1 MTIRVQAARAVVLAQ
16 NYVGS
21 DDWTSPSL
29 FVADMYTQCGIVWPG
44 DEYSCKRMGWWIA
57 IGDAKV
63 GGPTLG
69 DALFHVDGVGLVER
83 MDNGWIHCVELLPG
97 NGVTKGRITKLKH
110 SSLSKKVRGFVRPGG
125 FLQ

>member
-21 DDWTSPSL
+21 DDWTIASL

-44 DEYSCKRMGWWIA
+44 DEYSCKRMGWWVA
-57 IGDAKV
+57 MGDSRV
-63 GGPTLG
+63 GAPTLG

-83 MDNGWIHCVELLPG
+83 MDNGWIHCVELLPAG
-97 NGVTKGRITKLKH
+97 PAAKARIAKIKH
-110 SSLSKKVRGFVRPGG
+110 SAISKKVRGFVRPGG
-125 FLQ
+125 FTQ